1 MAKERMITRTV
12 EETTCKT
19 LCINLTTNET
29 EIRTFITGKVSNSAE
44 ALSVIQRKFDNA
56 TRKALY
62 VLEMDVSTKLY
73 GMPEDMFI
81 KYATL
86 LPDRKP
92 TSEE

>member
-1 MAKERMITRTV
+1 MITRTV

-62 VLEMDVSTKLY
+62 VLEMGVSTKLY

-92 TSEE
+92 ANEE